1 MQMLLISSFDGPL
14 RRGSDELSFEFND
27 ECLRR
32 GSGKLFADQRVM
44 FGLLV
49 MPTRNAGE
57 FVRVGLW
64 YSVAKGLG
72 GRRLWEDVQ
81 PQIIRLV

>member
-1 MQMLLISSFDGPL
+1 MDLYVEVVTSSVLISTMNF
-14 RRGSDELSFEFND
+14 
-27 ECLRR
+27 LRR